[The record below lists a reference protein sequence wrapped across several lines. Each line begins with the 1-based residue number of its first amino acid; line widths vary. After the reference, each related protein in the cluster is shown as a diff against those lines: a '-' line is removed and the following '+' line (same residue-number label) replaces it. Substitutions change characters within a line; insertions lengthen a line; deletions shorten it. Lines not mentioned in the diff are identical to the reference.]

1 MQEMSTLRLLL
12 AFAGADTLA
21 CAFSNRDEWKQYNAL
36 RSEILQELKARGLHE
51 PWTMEH
57 FSAIGKIANA
67 YLEKHK

>member
-21 CAFSNRDEWKQYNAL
+21 CAFSDRAEWAQYNAL

-51 PWTMEH
+51 PWAMPH
-57 FSAIGKIANA
+57 FSATAEIANT
-67 YLEKHK
+67 YLQQQK